1 MRVTQSMISNNML
14 KNLNKSYA
22 ELDKYF
28 NQLNTGKKINRPSDD
43 PVAAMNGMGYRT
55 ELSKVGQYQRNT
67 NELHNWFDNSD
78 AALEQA
84 TSGLQRIRYLAVQ
97 ASNGTYDEAERKN
110 IAKEVEQIKADLIDV
125 ANTSVNG
132 KYIFNGTDT
141 DNPPIADT
149 DNDGQ
154 IEFSFGTG
162 KVNIE
167 VSANTELTANID
179 GNTIFGDSGN
189 GEDLFAVIDKFIDKL
204 ENNNEDKDID
214 ATIGELDKIIDNVVN
229 ARADLGARMNR
240 LELVE
245 NRLEQQEVIAT
256 STLSKNEDVNYAEAI
271 TNLIT
276 QQSLHRA
283 ALSSGSQIIQ
293 PTLLDFLR

>member
-154 IEFSFGTG
+154 IEFAFGTG

-204 ENNNEDKDID
+204 ENNNEDNDID